1 MILGIGIDICEID
14 RISNTLKKYK
24 ERFEERCFTYLER
37 KKCQGT
43 YNKSNCYAKRFAAK
57 EATSKALG
65 TGISNGISWQQIEI
79 ENLSSGKPKI
89 NLFGNAKKKLET
101 LLPKNMTSNILIT
114 ITDEKDYAP
123 ALVII
128 EAKKIKD

>member
-24 ERFEERCFTYLER
+24 ERFEKRCFTYLER

-114 ITDEKDYAP
+114 ITDEKDYAQ

>member
-37 KKCQGT
+37 KKCQDT

-114 ITDEKDYAP
+114 ITDEKDYAQ

>member
-1 MILGIGIDICEID
+1 M
-14 RISNTLKKYK
+14 
-24 ERFEERCFTYLER
+24 
-37 KKCQGT
+37 Q
-43 YNKSNCYAKRFAAK
+43 
-57 EATSKALG
+57 
-65 TGISNGISWQQIEI
+65 QQIEI

-114 ITDEKDYAP
+114 ITDEKDYAQ

>member
-24 ERFEERCFTYLER
+24 ERFEKRCFTYLKR

-114 ITDEKDYAP
+114 ITDEKDYAQ

>member
-1 MILGIGIDICEID
+1 MNIFGIGTDIVSVD
-14 RISNTLKKYK
+14 RIKNSLKNKQFIGRIFNEK
-24 ERFEERCFTYLER
+24 EILKC
-37 KKCQGT
+37 KK
-43 YNKSNCYAKRFAAK
+43 NNNSVNCYAKRFAAK

-114 ITDEKDYAP
+114 ITDEKDYAQ

>member
-37 KKCQGT
+37 KKCHGT

-114 ITDEKDYAP
+114 ITDEKDYAQ

>member
-24 ERFEERCFTYLER
+24 ERFEERCFTNLER

-114 ITDEKDYAP
+114 ITDEKDYAQ

>member
-65 TGISNGISWQQIEI
+65 TGIRNGISWQQIEI

-114 ITDEKDYAP
+114 ITDEKDYAQ

>member
-24 ERFEERCFTYLER
+24 ERFEERCFTNLER

-89 NLFGNAKKKLET
+89 NLFGNAKKIR
-101 LLPKNMTSNILIT
+101 NFI
-114 ITDEKDYAP
+114 
-123 ALVII
+123 
-128 EAKKIKD
+128 AKKYDIKYSNYYYG